1 MSDTNEELKKLNALV
16 IDDSRVMRNMVMRSL
31 TASELADFE
40 FLEAGSGVEALDQ
53 FDADVTEIIFVDW
66 NMLEMNGIEF
76 ARQIRSMSW
85 ARHIPI
91 IMVTSE
97 TGSDK
102 QQDAFDK
109 ARITCYITKPFT
121 ADEIREKIS
130 SIVEE
135 VLSKRESA
143 KPVQAAP
150 AAPPPAKKSG
160 GFFSKLMS

>member
-1 MSDTNEELKKLNALV
+1 MSETEKELVKLNALV
-16 IDDSRVMRNMVMRSL
+16 IDDSRVMRSMVKRSL
-31 TASELADFE
+31 MEAELADFE
-40 FLEAGSGVEALDQ
+40 FTEAGSGVEALEQ

-66 NMLEMNGIEF
+66 NMPEMNGIEF

-91 IMVTSE
+91 VMVTSE

-121 ADEIREKIS
+121 AEEIREKVSPI
-130 SIVEE
+130 IEE
-135 VLSKRESA
+135 IEK
-143 KPVQAAP
+143 KNAP
-150 AAPPPAKKSG
+150 AAPAQVAPAPPPKKSG